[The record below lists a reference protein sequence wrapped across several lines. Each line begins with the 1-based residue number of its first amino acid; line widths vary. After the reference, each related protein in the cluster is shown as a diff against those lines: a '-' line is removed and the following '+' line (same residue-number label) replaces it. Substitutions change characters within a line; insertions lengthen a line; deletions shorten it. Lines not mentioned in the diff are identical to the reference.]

1 MSQSA
6 RARPQLTYAGKVCP
20 RCQSA
25 DIGYLDTPQHLTGI
39 HTKAVKPLWLSTF
52 QTDRKSWPVACA
64 YCCEIRATAHNHSEE
79 EEFMFDRAYLSSR
92 RFRFVSAAALGIAL
106 AVLGGSIF
114 AAQDKYTLR
123 VPNGL
128 AFSDFRGYENWEVV
142 SVSQTQELLKVMVA
156 NPTMIDAYR
165 AGAPGNGKPFPDGS
179 RIAKIEWKPKK
190 NTEAPFDVRVP
201 DTLQDVFFIEK
212 NSKKFPDTKGWAYA
226 VFDYDPASDTFKT
239 DKTGTVTCGFA
250 CHTGVAAK
258 DYIFTAYGK
267 R

>member
-1 MSQSA
+1 M
-6 RARPQLTYAGKVCP
+6 
-20 RCQSA
+20 
-25 DIGYLDTPQHLTGI
+25 
-39 HTKAVKPLWLSTF
+39 
-52 QTDRKSWPVACA
+52 
-64 YCCEIRATAHNHSEE
+64 RATAHNHFEE
-79 EEFMFDRAYLSSR
+79 EEIMFDRAYLSSR

-156 NPTMIDAYR
+156 NPRMIDAYR
-165 AGAPGNGKPFPDGS
+165 AGLPGNGKPFPDGS

-190 NTEAPFDVRVP
+190 NTEVPFDVRVP

-226 VFDYDPASDTFKT
+226 VFDYDPASDTFKA